1 MSEEI
6 KNLRMVDVPGVTT
19 SKTARLTAVAG
30 AVAPTSNVTFPADAQ
45 RPCYRCYDTV
55 FTYDGKHFKPGLY
68 FHASRDDQRFKQDCD
83 MWLCGP
89 LQVIASASAEGYGYS
104 KLLQFVDAYEQ
115 QREFLLPMQ
124 MLKGQA
130 EELKGAFLDMGLE
143 LDLKRFSLL
152 RDYINTTKSIRQV
165 ALAQKTG
172 WADERSFLLP
182 NVAIGDDKYLLA
194 ANPYG
199 VSDYGCAG
207 RMQDWLQEVAKFA
220 EGNIWLVVAI
230 GSALAGPLISK
241 LELSNGGFHVYGDS
255 SIGKSTIS
263 RVACSVWGS
272 PARFMKT
279 WRATANGLEGVA
291 ASRNDTLLVLDEI
304 GEADPNEIGKII
316 YQLGN
321 GQGKS
326 RADKFGGAR
335 PVQTWRLMLLSNGE
349 HPIEAILQQARQQLK
364 AGQEVRLTSIS
375 AERRFGCFDTLHQF
389 SSGGVLADYL
399 NQACEANYGHL
410 GIAFVRMLVE
420 EPPADLK
427 KDFQLI
433 LQNFTAPSGQL
444 GRIAKR
450 FALIAFSAELAIKWQ
465 LLPWPQGH
473 ALLLC
478 QQLFD
483 EWLKTQPLGSHEDE
497 AIVNDFVDYIARYK
511 DSRFSELYDKEQRVL
526 ARTGYFEYKND
537 RLAYY
542 ISSAGMKD
550 IFPGKDIKRVVKAL
564 QAAGCYVVRGKNESP
579 VNKRIHGENKKV
591 HVLQLPLG
599 VDEQMHCSF

>member
-1 MSEEI
+1 MMNQESI
-6 KNLRMVDVPGVTT
+6 KDDVSDVTT

-55 FTYDGKHFKPGLY
+55 FNYDGKHFKPGLY
-68 FHASRDDQRFKQDCD
+68 FHASRDDQRFKHDCD

-130 EELKGAFLDMGLE
+130 EELKGTFLDMGLE
-143 LDLKRFSLL
+143 LELKRFALL
-152 RDYINTTKSIRQV
+152 RDYINTTKSTRQV

-172 WADERSFLLP
+172 WADERCFLLP
-182 NVAIGDDKYLLA
+182 NVVIGDDKYMLA
-194 ANPYG
+194 AAPYG
-199 VSDYGCAG
+199 ASDYGSTG
-207 RMQDWLQEVAKFA
+207 TLQEWLDQVAKYA
-220 EGNIWLVVAI
+220 EGNVWLVTAI
-230 GSALAGPLISK
+230 GSALAGPL
-241 LELSNGGFHVYGDS
+241 LPLLDLSNGGFHVFGDS

-272 PARFMKT
+272 PARFIKT
-279 WRATANGLEGVA
+279 WRATSNGLEGVA
-291 ASRNDTLLVLDEI
+291 ACRNDTLLVLDEI
-304 GEADPNEIGKII
+304 GEAEPNEVGKII

-326 RADKFGGAR
+326 RADKLGGAR

-349 HPIEAILQQARQQLK
+349 HPIEAILQQARQSLK

-389 SSGGVLADYL
+389 GSGAALADFL
-399 NQACEANYGHL
+399 NQASEMHYGHL
-410 GIAFVRMLVE
+410 GAAFVSKLIDVFSAE
-420 EPPADLK
+420 LK
-427 KDFQLI
+427 QDFQSI
-433 LQNFTAPSGQL
+433 LQQFSAPSGQL

-450 FALIAFSAELAIKWQ
+450 FAVIAFAAELAIKWH
-465 LLPWPQGH
+465 LLPWRQGH
-473 ALLLC
+473 ALALC
-478 QQLFD
+478 QQLFV
-483 EWLKTQPLGSHEDE
+483 EWINTQPLGSHEDE
-497 AIVNDFVDYIARYK
+497 AILSDFIDYITRYK
-511 DSRFSELYDKEQRVL
+511 DSRFSELHNKEQRVV
-526 ARTGYFEYKND
+526 ARTGYFEDNNE

-564 QAAGCYVVRGKNESP
+564 EAAGCYVVRGKNEAA
-579 VNKRIHGENKKV
+579 VNRRIHGVNQKV
-591 HVLQLPLG
+591 HVLQLPIK
-599 VDEQMHCSF
+599 VDEQMQCPF